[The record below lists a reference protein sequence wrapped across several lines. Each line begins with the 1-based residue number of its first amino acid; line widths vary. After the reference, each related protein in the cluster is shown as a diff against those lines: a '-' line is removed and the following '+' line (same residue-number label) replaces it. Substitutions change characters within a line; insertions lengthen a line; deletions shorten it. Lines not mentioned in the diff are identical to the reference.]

1 MGDNKKRIGHTDY
14 RSLSKIVNNIRQT
27 MQEQKI
33 QEGIDST
40 STEGEDSIFIKK
52 KKKK

>member
-40 STEGEDSIFIKK
+40 CLLYTSPSPRDS
-52 KKKK
+52 